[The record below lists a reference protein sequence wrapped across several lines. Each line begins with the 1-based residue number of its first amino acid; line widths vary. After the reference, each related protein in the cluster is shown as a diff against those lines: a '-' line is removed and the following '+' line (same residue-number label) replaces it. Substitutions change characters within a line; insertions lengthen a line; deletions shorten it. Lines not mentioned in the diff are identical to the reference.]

1 VYGFQRSY
9 LEKKAIEFV
18 NIQEWVSL
26 GDVLA
31 LLIFG
36 LVLFPNVEGFVDD
49 AAINAFWVT
58 KVKKEN
64 PVPALLANVYYTLH
78 ERHEKKKGLMLCCI
92 PLLYSWFT
100 SHVPFTINAMD
111 AHEWSQKMMAL
122 TENSVLWY
130 AKKLGREDVTV
141 SCKGF
146 PNVPLIGTRGCIN
159 YNPMLAIRQLGY
171 PMLEKPDD
179 ESLEELVL
187 RDMGI
192 NDPTMLQ
199 KIIRSWAVV
208 HKKGNELR
216 KRRSEIK
223 EPYPQW
229 IKERVKNI
237 KLPFILIPS
246 SQPSQPDPVS
256 TSVEEVDELKATIER
271 LEREKEDLQQQLH
284 QTSYERNKFKFH
296 FEEKIKQLKRSEEMV
311 EEERAKKERV
321 DECLEGVTN
330 KIQERND
337 RLNQAWK
344 EIKD

>member
-1 VYGFQRSY
+1 
-9 LEKKAIEFV
+9 
-18 NIQEWVSL
+18 
-26 GDVLA
+26 
-31 LLIFG
+31 
-36 LVLFPNVEGFVDD
+36 
-49 AAINAFWVT
+49 
-58 KVKKEN
+58 
-64 PVPALLANVYYTLH
+64 
-78 ERHEKKKGLMLCCI
+78 
-92 PLLYSWFT
+92 
-100 SHVPFTINAMD
+100 
-111 AHEWSQKMMAL
+111 
-122 TENSVLWY
+122 
-130 AKKLGREDVTV
+130 
-141 SCKGF
+141 
-146 PNVPLIGTRGCIN
+146 
-159 YNPMLAIRQLGY
+159 
-171 PMLEKPDD
+171 MLEKPDD

-344 EIKD
+344 EIKDWKDLWNHTLEERMEMREGFEARILDLTALLQESQTFASNERQLREEANRKLQNLSANREKLFIDLRDLKEHEGQQRQDNEALEDRARHLENQLHHMTELASHDQATVVLKTHLEQV